1 MKKIAIIVILLIS
14 KLVFSQNPFSQSTI
28 LETDFYNYKATDFG
42 ITTPKNVVEIEEV
55 TYNNS
60 MRLDGKMVFFD
71 SITFKFKNG
80 LLTYSNKKSK
90 YLTYAYHF
98 LYKNNTSKLLKT
110 KNESKK
116 YPEEVSFKYD
126 NKGRLIEFDIFQ
138 QKFNK
143 HTKEIF
149 DYSLGKNKIENYEI
163 SDKGHKYDIKKFRL
177 HSKTGKTLQKTKIA
191 TKYSPFDKNWYYE
204 YDSNLNVKKISYNET
219 LASVIQTGS
228 QKSSEYTYNNKNL
241 ITSEIGNYSTS
252 DFKLNYHYVFKYIYD
267 KNNNWIAKFKF
278 STLYGYEDL
287 FKDGFKEIHEVT
299 LRKISYKDGTKT
311 GNTNYNNIGI
321 QGYLQKIANNN
332 PIFTKKIPTDG
343 FYWVKASDSEIIF
356 YNNGKNIGNQ
366 LNFLLIIG
374 NDFIVTDTINN
385 ITFNLKDFKNTKALK
400 AFNKPIKIAK
410 NEEVIWWK
418 NAKNS
423 FFSYQKGKQFI
434 RKNVF
439 SKNGLDLIFF
449 NAEGEKEVVLE
460 GYKNA
465 ILFQVK
471 TAIPYKKYLKTHPNE
486 EKKEIIPSGFVWK
499 KDKNNRFWIFKNGVQ
514 DTSKIINDTFN
525 SDLVLFNKTTKETYI
540 FEDFYKKNP
549 NTFYPINKLKG
560 STFWYKNEKEEI
572 GLLHNFETYRYSK
585 LQYAQNN
592 TDVII
597 FNENNVK
604 TFVIRNYKSSPANKL
619 LPVINYENYKEKPT
633 AAYLEAQEIKN
644 CNDDKNCYV
653 NLFNA
658 KAESLIDKQHEE
670 YAKKELANYMTAIY
684 NQNPKMLFTVG
695 LKTRAEYLDFYLAA
709 RAYLPKSVL
718 NGLTAQGRSLINEY
732 NKHMNSKETKDA
744 IKKHGGTII
753 KN

>member
-28 LETDFYNYKATDFG
+28 LETDYYNYKATDFG
-42 ITTPKNVVEIEEV
+42 ITSPKNVVEIEEV
-55 TYNNS
+55 TYNNFMS
-60 MRLDGKMVFFD
+60 LNGKMVFSD

-80 LLTYSNKKSK
+80 LLTYSNKKNK
-90 YLTYAYHF
+90 QFTYVTHF
-98 LYKNNTSKLLKT
+98 FYKNNTSKLLKT
-110 KNESKK
+110 KNENKK
-116 YPEEVSFKYD
+116 FPEEVSFKYD
-126 NKGRLIEFDIFQ
+126 NKGRLIEIDILH
-138 QKFNK
+138 QKINE
-143 HTKEIF
+143 HTKQFF
-149 DYSLGKNKIENYEI
+149 DYTLGKNKIENYRI
-163 SDKGHKYDIKKFRL
+163 SDKGHKYAIKKFRL
-177 HSKTGKTLQKTKIA
+177 HSKTGKILQKTKIA
-191 TKYSPFDKNWYYE
+191 AKYSPFDKNWYYE

-228 QKSSEYTYNNKNL
+228 QKSSEYTYNNKDL
-241 ITSEIGNYSTS
+241 ITSEIGNYSIS
-252 DFKLNYHYVFKYIYD
+252 DFKLNYHHVFEYIYD

-287 FKDGFKEIHEVT
+287 FKDGFKEIREVT
-299 LRKISYKDGTKT
+299 LRKISYKDGAKT

-332 PIFTKKIPTDG
+332 PFYTQKTPTDG
-343 FYWVKASDSEIIF
+343 FYWVKASDSQIRF
-356 YNNGKNIGNQ
+356 YNNGKNIVNQ
-366 LNFLLIIG
+366 LNFLRIIG
-374 NDFIVTDTINN
+374 NDFIVTDSINN
-385 ITFNLKDFKNTKALK
+385 ITFNLKDFKNTKVLK

-418 NAKNS
+418 NTENS
-423 FFSYQKGKQFI
+423 FFSYQKGKPLKQKI
-434 RKNVF
+434 VF
-439 SKNGLDLIFF
+439 SKNGLDLIIF
-449 NAEGEKEVVLE
+449 NTEGEKEVVLE

-471 TAIPYKKYLKTHPNE
+471 TAIPYKRYLKTHPNE

-499 KDKNNRFWIFKNGVQ
+499 KDKNNRFWFYKNGI
-514 DTSKIINDTFN
+514 SINNKIIASAFFN
-525 SDLVLFNKTTKETYI
+525 HEIVYDSVNNISFFFKEFIDKEPFKYYEATKLNGNVFWFKT
-540 FEDFYKKNP
+540 D
-549 NTFYPINKLKG
+549 KG
-560 STFWYKNEKEEI
+560 YGIYKNGGRFNLNKVE
-572 GLLHNFETYRYSK
+572 
-585 LQYAQNN
+585 YAQNGI
-592 TDVII
+592 DLII
-597 FNENNVK
+597 YSKNNSKLYVLK
-604 TFVIRNYKSSPANKL
+604 DYIKSETYKL

>member
-1 MKKIAIIVILLIS
+1 MKKIVIIVILLIS

-28 LETDFYNYKATDFG
+28 LETDYYNYKATDFG
-42 ITTPKNVVEIEEV
+42 ITSPKNVVEIEEV
-55 TYNNS
+55 TYNNFMS
-60 MRLDGKMVFFD
+60 LNGKMVFSD

-80 LLTYSNKKSK
+80 LLTYSNKKNK
-90 YLTYAYHF
+90 QFTYVTHF
-98 LYKNNTSKLLKT
+98 FYKNNTSKLLKT
-110 KNESKK
+110 KNENKK
-116 YPEEVSFKYD
+116 FPEEVSFKYD
-126 NKGRLIEFDIFQ
+126 NKGRLIEIDILH
-138 QKFNK
+138 QKINE
-143 HTKEIF
+143 HTKQFF
-149 DYSLGKNKIENYEI
+149 DYTLGKNKIENYRI
-163 SDKGHKYDIKKFRL
+163 SDKGHKYAIKKFRL
-177 HSKTGKTLQKTKIA
+177 HSKTGKILQKTKIA
-191 TKYSPFDKNWYYE
+191 AKYSPFDKNWYYE

-228 QKSSEYTYNNKNL
+228 QKSSEYTYNNKDL
-241 ITSEIGNYSTS
+241 ITSEIGNYSIS
-252 DFKLNYHYVFKYIYD
+252 DFKLNYHHVFEYIYD

-287 FKDGFKEIHEVT
+287 FKDGFKEIREVT
-299 LRKISYKDGTKT
+299 LRKISYKDGAKT

-332 PIFTKKIPTDG
+332 PFYTQKTPTDG
-343 FYWVKASDSEIIF
+343 FYWVKASDSQIRF
-356 YNNGKNIGNQ
+356 YNNGKNIVNQ
-366 LNFLLIIG
+366 LNFLRIIG
-374 NDFIVTDTINN
+374 NDFIVTDSINN
-385 ITFNLKDFKNTKALK
+385 ITFNLKDFKNTKVLK

-418 NAKNS
+418 NTENS
-423 FFSYQKGKQFI
+423 FFSYQKGKPLKQKI
-434 RKNVF
+434 VF
-439 SKNGLDLIFF
+439 SKNGLDLIIF
-449 NAEGEKEVVLE
+449 NTEGEKEVVLE

-471 TAIPYKKYLKTHPNE
+471 TAIPYKRYLKTHPNE

-499 KDKNNRFWIFKNGVQ
+499 KDKNNRFWFYKNGI
-514 DTSKIINDTFN
+514 SINNKIIASAFFN
-525 SDLVLFNKTTKETYI
+525 HEIVYDSVNNISFFFKEFIDKEPFKYYEATKLNGNVFWFKT
-540 FEDFYKKNP
+540 D
-549 NTFYPINKLKG
+549 KG
-560 STFWYKNEKEEI
+560 YGIYKNGGRFNLNKVE
-572 GLLHNFETYRYSK
+572 
-585 LQYAQNN
+585 YAQNGI
-592 TDVII
+592 DLII
-597 FNENNVK
+597 YSKNNSKLYVLK
-604 TFVIRNYKSSPANKL
+604 DYIKSETYKL

-670 YAKKELANYMTAIY
+670 FAKKELANYMTAIY

-753 KN
+753 NN

>member
-28 LETDFYNYKATDFG
+28 LETDYYNYKATDFG
-42 ITTPKNVVEIEEV
+42 ITSPKNVVEIEEV
-55 TYNNS
+55 TYNNFMS
-60 MRLDGKMVFFD
+60 LNGKMVFSD

-80 LLTYSNKKSK
+80 LLTYSNKKNK
-90 YLTYAYHF
+90 QFTYVTHF
-98 LYKNNTSKLLKT
+98 FYKNNTSKLLKT
-110 KNESKK
+110 KNENKK
-116 YPEEVSFKYD
+116 FPEEVSFKYD
-126 NKGRLIEFDIFQ
+126 NKGRLIEIDILH
-138 QKFNK
+138 QKINE
-143 HTKEIF
+143 HTKQFF
-149 DYSLGKNKIENYEI
+149 DYTLGKNKIENYRI
-163 SDKGHKYDIKKFRL
+163 SDKGHKYAIKKFRL
-177 HSKTGKTLQKTKIA
+177 HSKTGKILQKTKIA
-191 TKYSPFDKNWYYE
+191 AKYSPFDKNWYYE

-228 QKSSEYTYNNKNL
+228 QKSSEYTYNNKDL
-241 ITSEIGNYSTS
+241 ITSEIGNYSIS
-252 DFKLNYHYVFKYIYD
+252 DFKLNYHHVFEYIYD

-287 FKDGFKEIHEVT
+287 FKDGFKEIREVT
-299 LRKISYKDGTKT
+299 LRKISYKDGAKT

-332 PIFTKKIPTDG
+332 PFYTQKTPTDG
-343 FYWVKASDSEIIF
+343 FYWVKASDSQIRF
-356 YNNGKNIGNQ
+356 YNNGKNIVNQ
-366 LNFLLIIG
+366 LNFLRIIG
-374 NDFIVTDTINN
+374 NDFIVTDSINN
-385 ITFNLKDFKNTKALK
+385 ITFNLKDFKNTKVLK

-418 NAKNS
+418 NTENS
-423 FFSYQKGKQFI
+423 FFSYQKGKPLKQKI
-434 RKNVF
+434 VF
-439 SKNGLDLIFF
+439 SKNGLDLIIF
-449 NAEGEKEVVLE
+449 NTEGEKEVVLE

-471 TAIPYKKYLKTHPNE
+471 TAIPYKRYLKTHPNE

-499 KDKNNRFWIFKNGVQ
+499 KDKNNRFWFYKNGI
-514 DTSKIINDTFN
+514 SINNKIIASAFFN
-525 SDLVLFNKTTKETYI
+525 HEIVYDSVNNISFFFKEFIDKEPFKYYEATKLNGNVFWFKT
-540 FEDFYKKNP
+540 D
-549 NTFYPINKLKG
+549 KG
-560 STFWYKNEKEEI
+560 YGIYKNGGRFNLNKVE
-572 GLLHNFETYRYSK
+572 
-585 LQYAQNN
+585 YAQNGI
-592 TDVII
+592 DLII
-597 FNENNVK
+597 YSKNNSKLYVLK
-604 TFVIRNYKSSPANKL
+604 DYIKSETYKL

-670 YAKKELANYMTAIY
+670 FAKKELANYMTAIY

-753 KN
+753 NN